1 MTLTTAHSLS
11 YVDEEYQQITLKY
24 TFSYEHITEAAQ
36 ISHFCF
42 KLQSGIFTFHFFVVT
57 FICGWLKV
65 RFDSCAAESVQSLTF
80 FFFFILLTYHA
91 KVKISP

>member
-1 MTLTTAHSLS
+1 MTLTTGPSLS

-36 ISHFCF
+36 ISQFCF
-42 KLQSGIFTFHFFVVT
+42 KLQSGIFIFYFFVDT

-65 RFDSCAAESVQSLTF
+65 RFDICAAESVQSLTCF
-80 FFFFILLTYHA
+80 FFFLI
-91 KVKISP
+91 PW